1 MIKALAMDGNGVLY
15 YRDNTTMDL
24 LLKYLK
30 EEKGLIFNK
39 DEAKSYYYLLQNQA
53 SVGKIKRKNMIDSYL
68 NFLGVKEPQIRK
80 EVNIKMSDFGRR
92 IYLYPKVLSTLR
104 ELKKKGIILGV
115 ISNSVFS
122 AKEKRQWFDDVG
134 INSLLD
140 IVICSID
147 EKFKK
152 PDEAIYKIFLKRFG
166 ILAKETAFVG
176 HEEEEIQGA
185 SRTGLVTICFNCSQ
199 EIANYNLKSFDELLN
214 LSELF
219 S

>member
-39 DEAKSYYYLLQNQA
+39 DEAKSYYHLLQNQA

-68 NFLGVKEPQIRK
+68 NFLGVKEPQLRR
-80 EVNIKMSDFGRR
+80 EVDIKMSDFGRR

-115 ISNSVFS
+115 ISNSIFS
-122 AKEKRQWFDDVG
+122 TKEKRQWFDDVG

-152 PDEAIYKIFLKRFG
+152 PDEAIYKIFLKRLG
-166 ILAKETAFVG
+166 VLAKETAFVG

-219 S
+219 